1 MDIVSDFFIY
11 LCRVPFF
18 RLTLMFTLL
27 TIDPILRY
35 VLEHPIITLV
45 TIIIVVLE
53 MWWWYLVI
61 KGIIKMK

>member
-1 MDIVSDFFIY
+1 
-11 LCRVPFF
+11 
-18 RLTLMFTLL
+18 MFTLL